1 MRVHVKM
8 WMSLLIVLAG
18 ALVLCNAGFAAQEA
32 APAVAPA
39 VSSDYVQAY
48 YFHATRRCSTCMKLE
63 QYSRGSIETNF
74 KDQLKNGTLRFNE
87 INFDEPENRH
97 FLQDYKLTY
106 RALVIVRYKDGKQV
120 TYKNLEKIWQLVR
133 SEHEFSDY
141 VKTEVD
147 AMLKE
152 L

>member
-1 MRVHVKM
+1 MRNIATM
-8 WMSLLIVLAG
+8 CIALLMA
-18 ALVLCNAGFAAQEA
+18 CAGFGLSGNASFAADNA
-32 APAVAPA
+32 APA

-48 YFHATRRCSTCMKLE
+48 YFHATRRCATCIKLE
-63 QYSRGSIETNF
+63 QSSRGAIETNF

-120 TYKNLEKIWQLVR
+120 TYKNLEKIWQLVG
-133 SEHEFSDY
+133 SEQEFSDY
-141 VKTEVD
+141 VKTEVA